1 MTASLTPETFS
12 LLLLRL
18 DPDQEQAAEK
28 YEELRR
34 KLIRFFEWRG
44 APFPEEH
51 ADEVFD
57 RLAKRIAEGVSVQN
71 VASYGYEIGR
81 LVLLEALKTSDK
93 RRGSLED
100 MNVDMAVET
109 NDEASDK
116 EIRFACLDDCLRTL
130 PENGC
135 ALIVEYYQDE
145 RRDRIE
151 RRKAL
156 ATRLG
161 LQREALANRAQ
172 RLRDKLERCV
182 TQCITKKL
190 AT

>member
-57 RLAKRIAEGVSVQN
+57 RLAKRIAAGVSVQN

-81 LVLLEALKTSDK
+81 LVLLETLKANDK
-93 RRGSLED
+93 RRGSLEEA
-100 MNVDMAVET
+100 NVEVVVET
-109 NDEASDK
+109 NDDAKEK
-116 EIRFACLDDCLRTL
+116 EIRFACLDDCLRSL
-130 PENGC
+130 PENGSE
-135 ALIVEYYQDE
+135 LIVEYYQDE

-172 RLRDKLERCV
+172 RLRDKLEHCVTRCV
-182 TQCITKKL
+182 ANKL
-190 AT
+190 AI